1 VDDLI
6 RRLED
11 ARVAIAARRAGV
23 ERGEPWPLSAAYGTE
38 PESDWGPKEVLAHSA
53 EMIPFWS
60 GEIERIL
67 AAPVEADP
75 VPFGRVATDPNRI
88 DRIGR
93 DRALPAAE
101 LFDRIEAGAIATGAR
116 LTALSADELSRR
128 GLHPRAGE
136 MTIPAIV
143 ERFIVVHL
151 EEHVEQ
157 LDGIV
162 ARRNSGGSP
171 AA

>member
-1 VDDLI
+1 VEDLI

-11 ARVAIAARRAGV
+11 ARVAIAVRRAGID
-23 ERGEPWPLSAAYGTE
+23 RGEPWPLSAAYGTE
-38 PESDWGPKEVLAHSA
+38 PESDWGPKEVLAHTA

-67 AAPVEADP
+67 ASPVEADP

-88 DRIGR
+88 GRIGR
-93 DRALPAAE
+93 DRALPAGE
-101 LFDRIEAGAIATGAR
+101 LFDRIDADAIATGAR
-116 LTALSADELSRR
+116 LTALDADALERR
-128 GLHPRAGE
+128 GLHPRAGD

-157 LDGIV
+157 LDAIV
-162 ARRNSGGSP
+162 ARRDSGGSP
-171 AA
+171 TA

>member
-1 VDDLI
+1 VEDLI

-67 AAPVEADP
+67 AAPVAADP

-88 DRIGR
+88 NRIGR
-93 DRALPAAE
+93 DRALPATV
-101 LFDRIEAGAIATGAR
+101 LFDRIDAGAIETGAR
-116 LTALSADELSRR
+116 LGLLDATQLERR

-162 ARRNSGGSP
+162 ARRDSGGGP